1 MTEWGITL
9 NLSIL
14 TSQVVLVIMYHK
26 IGTSMPWL
34 CEQLKILSTI
44 FFYLIQAV
52 HWTIAISVLAYLI
65 ALFLGLVF
73 GVARICSN
81 RAIQWIAGAYINVL
95 RGIPL
100 LVLIFFFYFGLG
112 KFINLDRFVAGVLA
126 VGVCYGAYMAEIFR
140 SGIEAIDY
148 GQHEAAMSLG
158 MTRWQTLRH
167 IILPQSFRIVVPPC
181 ANEFIA
187 CLKDSSLVSI
197 IGLRELTRAGREH
210 ASETFLDFHTWVVVG
225 AIYLVMTLSL
235 TRLVHY
241 LEKRAAVHG
250 YGASHDVR

>member
-1 MTEWGITL
+1 MEW
-9 NLSIL
+9 LS
-14 TSQVVLVIMYHK
+14 
-26 IGTSMPWL
+26 
-34 CEQLKILSTI
+34 EQATILSDI

-52 HWTIAISVLAYLI
+52 HWTILISVMAYIVALI
-65 ALFLGLVF
+65 CGFVF
-73 GVARICSN
+73 GVMRISGS
-81 RAIQWIAGAYINVL
+81 RWLRLIAGGYINTL

-100 LVLIFFFYFGLG
+100 LVLIFFMYFGLG
-112 KFINLDRFVAGVLA
+112 KLVNLDRFVAGVLA

-167 IILPQSFRIVVPPC
+167 IILPQSLRIVVPPS

-197 IGLRELTRAGREH
+197 IGLRELTRAGREYANQH
-210 ASETFLDFHTWVVVG
+210 FLDFHVWLMVG
-225 AIYLVMTLSL
+225 LIYLVLTFSL
-235 TRLVHY
+235 TRLVKL
-241 LEKRAAVHG
+241 LEKRFAVHG
-250 YGASHDVR
+250 FGANRADN

>member
-1 MTEWGITL
+1 MLWFYDQ
-9 NLSIL
+9 LSL
-14 TSQVVLVIMYHK
+14 
-26 IGTSMPWL
+26 
-34 CEQLKILSTI
+34 LSSV
-44 FFYLIQAV
+44 FFYLIQVV

-65 ALFLGLVF
+65 ALFCGLLF
-73 GVARICSN
+73 GVARISSN
-81 RAIQWIAGAYINVL
+81 RPVRWLAGVYINVL
-95 RGIPL
+95 RGVPL

-112 KFINLDRFVAGVLA
+112 KLINLDRFVAGVLA

-167 IILPQSFRIVVPPC
+167 IILPQSVRIVMPPA

-210 ASETFLDFHTWVVVG
+210 ASETFLDFHTWLVVG

-241 LEKRAAVHG
+241 LEKRVAIHG
-250 YGASHDVR
+250 YGAKRDDH